1 MGVQKCDFAMDST
14 PGIFTMPRA
23 ATLAAQLLFV
33 HQDIAMKSSSWQEVG
48 WGYVI
53 RLAVF
58 AVVFALVFGW
68 LLRLPSKSDEESF
81 GRSKT
86 LKTQFASSPQSL
98 PTDRWS

>member
-1 MGVQKCDFAMDST
+1 
-14 PGIFTMPRA
+14 MPRA
-23 ATLAAQLLFV
+23 ATLATQLLFV
-33 HQDIAMKSSSWQEVG
+33 HQDVAMMNSLNQQGVG

-68 LLRLPSKSDEESF
+68 LLRLPSKRDEESF

-86 LKTQFASSPQSL
+86 LKTQFASALQPL
-98 PTDRWS
+98 PSDHWS